1 MFSLN
6 LDQSKLLIQESLN
19 EGIDNLIVNSTCNR
33 VEIYSSS
40 LDVNLLIKLLCKYSR
55 GTTRDFKKY
64 GYTIEGAEAIN
75 HIFKV
80 GTGLDSQILGDF
92 EIITQLNNSFLRS
105 KKLQAINPSFE
116 RLFNMV
122 KHASKRI
129 KNETK
134 ISSGATSV
142 SYAAVRYILDNI
154 KNLKSKK
161 ILLFGTG
168 KIGRNTCENLVKHT
182 SNKHI
187 TLINRSEEKA
197 RLIAGKFEVLA
208 KNISDLN
215 NQISKADILIVATS
229 SNKPTVLKEM
239 VSKSKSLTILDLSVP
254 KNVEDELNSF
264 KNIDLL
270 DLDYL
275 STLTNKTLENRKKFI
290 PNAEKIIK
298 EITEDYY
305 LWVETRKFAPTVNA
319 LKIKLKKIQ
328 ENKINTLKKK
338 TSSFDDTN
346 VKEVSEHL
354 IQKITN
360 QVANHLRDSDDFE
373 EELESIKT
381 IFQLNHNDC

>member
-1 MFSLN
+1 LKASFINVIGISYKNADASVRGMFSLN
-6 LDQSKLLIQESLN
+6 HAQSKLLIEESLN
-19 EGIDNLIVNSTCNR
+19 SEIDNLVVNSTCNR
-33 VEIYSSS
+33 VEIYSSTS
-40 LDVNLLIKLLCKYSR
+40 NFDLLIKLLCKYSR
-55 GTTRDFKKY
+55 GSIKDFKKY
-64 GYTIEGAEAIN
+64 GYILKDSEAVN
-75 HIFKV
+75 HIFQV

-92 EIITQLNNSFLRS
+92 EIIAQLNNSFLRS
-105 KKLQAINPSFE
+105 KKLNSVNPSFE

-154 KNLKSKK
+154 SDLKSKK

-168 KIGRNTCENLVKHT
+168 KIGRNTCENLIKHT

-197 RLIAGKFEVLA
+197 RLIAGKFEVLVE
-208 KNISDLN
+208 NISDLN
-215 NQISKADILIVATS
+215 NQISKTDILIVATG
-229 SNKPTVLKEM
+229 SNKPTVTNKM
-239 VSKSKSLTILDLSVP
+239 ISKSKLLTILDLSVP
-254 KNVEDELNSF
+254 KNVDDSLGAF

-275 STLTNKTLENRKKFI
+275 STVTNETLEKRKKHI

-319 LKIKLKKIQ
+319 LKIKLKK
-328 ENKINTLKKK
+328 NSRK
-338 TSSFDDTN
+338 
-346 VKEVSEHL
+346 
-354 IQKITN
+354 
-360 QVANHLRDSDDFE
+360 
-373 EELESIKT
+373 
-381 IFQLNHNDC
+381 